1 MCQTCDKLLQVN
13 INWCQWMWIDVNW
26 CQDMSRYVKV
36 CKVFKVLVQG
46 SSCSPHSWSASHPR
60 TTVTSPGPND
70 PRYHSM
76 LGSPVLH
83 RPVLV
88 TLSLYVTNMSLFHT
102 ISYDFFF
109 LHLPSSS
116 HLPPSPHHI
125 LPDASIKGPNKLW
138 KHTAGKPDPLS
149 HPRVDIYIH
158 LWIYEALWQWNK
170 ELDRIESTR

>member
-109 LHLPSSS
+109 DIFHHL
-116 HLPPSPHHI
+116 LIFPPVLIIYCLTPQSR
-125 LPDASIKGPNKLW
+125 DQTNFGSIQQGNL
-138 KHTAGKPDPLS
+138 TLS
-149 HPRVDIYIH
+149 LTLGWTFIYI
-158 LWIYEALWQWNK
+158 YESMKLYDNETK
-170 ELDRIESTR
+170 N